1 MNRWE
6 KEKTQLD
13 TWKYYGNIGGADKD
27 QMIKIVTWLLTISAG
42 IVGFYAT
49 GKLKEAS
56 TALFAIGMV
65 VSALAAVTALL
76 YGGYAAWNWAIAD
89 RIAEKHGW
97 REQCPTFRPIT
108 KARWIDRFPL
118 WLAQPCKGKV
128 AWVFWIFFTASVASF
143 VVHAGLLFST
153 SPSPSEIR
161 HLIIRNV
168 ECSSAVQGRAPSLV
182 DRHGGARR
190 RD

>member
-6 KEKTQLD
+6 KKKAQHWEKEKSQLD
-13 TWKYYGNIGGADKD
+13 TWKYYGSVGGADKD

-56 TALFAIGMV
+56 TALFSIGMG

-108 KARWIDRFPL
+108 KIHWIDWVPL
-118 WLAQPCKGKV
+118 WLARPCDGKV
-128 AWVFWIFFTASVASF
+128 AWVFWIFFAVSLASF
-143 VVHAGLLFST
+143 VLHAWLLFST
-153 SPSPSEIR
+153 SSSPSEVR
-161 HLIIRNV
+161 HLIMRPGV
-168 ECSSAVQGRAPSLV
+168 P
-182 DRHGGARR
+182 D
-190 RD
+190 